1 MLGGGL
7 HVGVGAVADAVSRF
21 SPQGREAALRAS
33 VAQLAEGR
41 NVHANPVV
49 RAEQDAPRQAFEEVT
64 ERPIGPLDDPLVPI
78 RPAEFKAIVVDNLHI
93 ICPSPEFLFELGLP
107 ARRCQPRPIG
117 EGELFN
123 RWVFEN
129 LT

>member
-1 MLGGGL
+1 M
-7 HVGVGAVADAVSRF
+7 
-21 SPQGREAALRAS
+21 
-33 VAQLAEGR
+33 
-41 NVHANPVV
+41 
-49 RAEQDAPRQAFEEVT
+49 T

-78 RPAEFKAIVVDNLHI
+78 RPAEFETIVVHDLHI
-93 ICPSPEFLFELGLP
+93 ICPSPEFLFELGLL
-107 ARRCQPRPIG
+107 AQRCQPRRIG